1 MVDEPREVAALGG
14 VDDVVLVDPEEVGR
28 SDALLLVSLLPDVG
42 DERPEKQRGRV
53 KRWLVDQQ
61 LHAILTTKLVW
72 HLEVIPTLALFK
84 NYNLRLSTRV
94 VLNYHSLSL
103 T

>member
-42 DERPEKQRGRV
+42 DERPEKQLCKNLIRRSIA
-53 KRWLVDQQ
+53 KREFNRR
-61 LHAILTTKLVW
+61 AI
-72 HLEVIPTLALFK
+72 IA
-84 NYNLRLSTRV
+84 
-94 VLNYHSLSL
+94 
-103 T
+103 

>member
-53 KRWLVDQQ
+53 IDQQ

-94 VLNYHSLSL
+94 VLNYHFLSL

>member
-42 DERPEKQRGRV
+42 DERPEKQWCKNLIRRSIA
-53 KRWLVDQQ
+53 KREFNCR
-61 LHAILTTKLVW
+61 AI
-72 HLEVIPTLALFK
+72 IA
-84 NYNLRLSTRV
+84 
-94 VLNYHSLSL
+94 
-103 T
+103 